1 MTAAGM
7 SGMDQPRAGISHQ
20 QRYLIRMALFLVA
33 VVISAAALFA
43 PLRDAFLTNAPLN
56 GLILGVLLLGIIYNF
71 RQVFTLRHEVTWLD
85 HFRKDSA
92 APAEAPAPRLLAP
105 MATMLRE
112 RKGRLSLSALG
123 MRSLLDGIASRLD
136 ESRDLSRYTIGLL
149 IFLGLLGTF
158 WGLLGTISAV
168 AGVIGDLTIE
178 GGDLAAVFANL
189 KQGLQAPLAGMGT
202 AFSSSLFGLGGSL
215 VLGFL
220 DLQTNQAQNRFFNE
234 LEDWLSGVTRLSS
247 GAVPAEGE
255 QPIPAYVQALLEQ
268 TAESLETLQRT
279 MARGEENRAAT
290 NSHLLSLAEQ
300 MGTLTDQMRTEQ
312 SLMRRLAEGQS
323 ELKPILARL
332 ADAGGNGP
340 APAFDEAT
348 RGHIRNLELY
358 VARLVEEVANGRDEI
373 IQQVRSDIKLLARTI
388 AALAEENER

>member
-1 MTAAGM
+1 MTAAGIKEM
-7 SGMDQPRAGISHQ
+7 QEPRAGMTHQ
-20 QRYLIRMALFLVA
+20 QRYLIRMAIFLLA
-33 VVISAAALFA
+33 VVVSVVALFG
-43 PLRDAFLTNAPLN
+43 PLRNAFLTNAPLN

-71 RQVFTLRHEVTWLD
+71 RQVFTLRHEVAWLE
-85 HFRKDSA
+85 HFRKSTST
-92 APAEAPAPRLLAP
+92 PTEAPAPRLLAP

-149 IFLGLLGTF
+149 VFLGLLGTF
-158 WGLLGTISAV
+158 WGLLETISAV
-168 AGVIGDLTIE
+168 GNVIGGLTIE
-178 GGDLAAVFANL
+178 GTDLTTAFTNL
-189 KQGLQAPLAGMGT
+189 KEGLQAPLAGMGT

-220 DLQTNQAQNRFFNE
+220 DLQASQAQNRFFND
-234 LEDWLSGVTRLSS
+234 LEDWLSGITRLSS
-247 GAVPAEGE
+247 GALSAEGE
-255 QPIPAYVQALLEQ
+255 QPIPVYVQALLEQ
-268 TAESLETLQRT
+268 TAESLETLQRSI
-279 MARGEENRAAT
+279 ARGEENRAAT

-300 MGTLTDQMRTEQ
+300 IGTLTDQMRTEQ
-312 SLMRRLAEGQS
+312 SIMRRLAEGQS

-332 ADAGGNGP
+332 ANGAHAP

-348 RGHIRNLELY
+348 RGHIRNLEMY
-358 VARLVEEVANGRDEI
+358 VARLVEEVASGRDEI

-388 AALAEENER
+388 AALAEEGER